1 MLPSVQF
8 SAYGFWLTQ
17 PKTALI
23 PLQLK
28 PLEAQLLAAALE
40 IDFQCFGGL
49 WTLDGYQRELNS
61 PNSQLIG
68 LTQPA
73 TIFPGAAKQSQ
84 PLKQRLLAEELL
96 GFGCLWSI
104 LSEAHITILAVRPN
118 YQRQGLG
125 QALLQ
130 ALLATAWQQKL
141 EWATLEVRVS
151 NQPALSLYHKFGFQE
166 VGRRRRYY
174 PDTGEDAV
182 ILWHSGIQN
191 PTFEQTLTQWR
202 QQVDAELV
210 CRGWSLERYLPCF
223 SSGSA
228 CPISNI

>member
-1 MLPSVQF
+1 M
-8 SAYGFWLTQ
+8 
-17 PKTALI
+17 I

-28 PLEAQLLAAALE
+28 PLEAQLLPAALE
-40 IDFQCFGGL
+40 IDVQCFGGL

-61 PNSQLIG
+61 PNSQL
-68 LTQPA
+68 LAVTHPA
-73 TIFPGAAKQSQ
+73 SVYSESVSQSHQLKQ
-84 PLKQRLLAEELL
+84 PLFAEQLL

-141 EWATLEVRVS
+141 EWATLEVRIS
-151 NQPALSLYHKFGFQE
+151 NQPALSLYRKFGFQE

-182 ILWHSGIQN
+182 ILWRSGLQN
-191 PTFEQTLTQWR
+191 PTFENALTQW
-202 QQVDAELV
+202 QQQIDADFV
-210 CRGWSLERYLPCF
+210 RRDWALERYLPNLC
-223 SSGSA
+223 SGSGYL
-228 CPISNI
+228 IKDI